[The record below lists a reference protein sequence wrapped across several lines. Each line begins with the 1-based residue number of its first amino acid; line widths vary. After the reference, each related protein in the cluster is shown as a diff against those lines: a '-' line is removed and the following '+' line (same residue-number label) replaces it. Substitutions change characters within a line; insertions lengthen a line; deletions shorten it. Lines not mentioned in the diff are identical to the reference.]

1 MSLAITSPKPGNVF
15 NSATVAVFT
24 LIGALGGG
32 FFCALRATLHNTSS
46 ARTAAVRDATRHAK
60 RIITAYDGFILD
72 ARSQPKPGK
81 KEDAPKQPLPSSE
94 DLLGPGGVIA
104 RLLPG
109 Y

>member
-60 RIITAYDGFILD
+60 RIFTAYDGFILD
-72 ARSQPKPGK
+72 ARSQPKPGSTK
-81 KEDAPKQPLPSSE
+81 SSKTEDAPKQPLPSSE
-94 DLLGPGGVIA
+94 DLLG
-104 RLLPG
+104 
-109 Y
+109 